1 MNAGM
6 IYVSRSASRGIFK
19 SGEVYCDYA
28 TEGKLST
35 GVLLGFPVTVLL

>member
-19 SGEVYCDYA
+19 SEVYCDYA

>member
-35 GVLLGFPVTVLL
+35 LGFPVTVLL